1 MDGIGSS
8 FFNPLNTQ
16 MSKFTHY
23 RAAFKSAVLCN
34 QKKFKNML
42 GLRGRPRSR
51 VMDSGLNHAVSRYS
65 RVCHTLLAHIS
76 NPEILAGAIA
86 SEIGCGDCYASAD
99 MMLGLGARHVHL
111 VEFQP
116 LELTENDRRTL
127 HAIAAEGG
135 LPNKGELF
143 EPGEAL
149 MLDPK
154 KATYHQGLLENI
166 RLPEKV
172 DFLYSFDVL
181 EHVED
186 LDGFFAYCGEV
197 VKPGGMMVHK
207 FDLSGHGLFEDPMP
221 PLDFLTFPRWLFNII
236 FPKYLRAV
244 GHFADE
250 FLTVMEKHGFIDLK
264 VIPIRVADPAY
275 LGEIWPHLMVR
286 ARERDKEIVKLLD
299 LVVVATR
306 KA

>member
-1 MDGIGSS
+1 
-8 FFNPLNTQ
+8 

-23 RAAFKSAVLCN
+23 KAAIKSAFYSN
-34 QKKFKNML
+34 QKLLKNKL
-42 GLRGRPRSR
+42 GIRGRPRSR
-51 VMDSGLNHAVSRYS
+51 VAHSGIDHAIERYTRVSR
-65 RVCHTLLAHIS
+65 TLLQYIP
-76 NPEILAGAIA
+76 NPEALKGSVA

-111 VEFQP
+111 VEFQA
-116 LELTENDRRTL
+116 LELTEDDRQTL
-127 HAIAAEGG
+127 HAIAANAD

-143 EPGEAL
+143 ALDEPL
-149 MLDPK
+149 RLNPQ

-197 VKPGGMMVHK
+197 VRPGGLMVHK

-221 PLDFLTFPRWLFNII
+221 PLDFMTFPRWLFNII
-236 FPKYLRAV
+236 FPKYMRAA

-250 FLTVMEKHGFIDLK
+250 FFASMEKHGFTDLK
-264 VIPIRVADPAY
+264 IVPIRVAEPGY
-275 LGEIWPHLMVR
+275 LNEIWPHLMAE
-286 ARERDKEIVKLLD
+286 ARKRDKEIVKLLD
-299 LVVVATR
+299 LVVIATR